1 LFDKDERE
9 AEVEKIT
16 GKAAQADHISAR
28 TIKAINVK
36 MQEDPI
42 YYRKMA
48 DLIKETITA
57 YHQKRIDEAEYLKR
71 AIEFEDK
78 FFNGRSDDA
87 PEELANNE
95 AALAFYNFSLA
106 IFEKEELLKTP
117 YHIEVGLAIDEGV
130 KNHSFVD
137 GQKIIDWHNN
147 DDILGAIN
155 IEIGDKIYEL
165 HQKYD
170 LDTDWSKI
178 DAIIEECIKVAK
190 IKYS

>member
-1 LFDKDERE
+1 
-9 AEVEKIT
+9 
-16 GKAAQADHISAR
+16 
-28 TIKAINVK
+28 
-36 MQEDPI
+36 M
-42 YYRKMA
+42 
-48 DLIKETITA
+48 
-57 YHQKRIDEAEYLKR
+57 
-71 AIEFEDK
+71 
-78 FFNGRSDDA
+78 
-87 PEELANNE
+87 
-95 AALAFYNFSLA
+95 A